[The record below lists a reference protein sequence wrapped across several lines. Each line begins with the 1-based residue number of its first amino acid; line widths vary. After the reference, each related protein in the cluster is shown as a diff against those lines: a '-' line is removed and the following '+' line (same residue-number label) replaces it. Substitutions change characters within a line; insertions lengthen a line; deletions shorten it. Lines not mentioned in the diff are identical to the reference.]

1 MHHRLLPLLLSLL
14 LGHTLLTAAEPFTV
28 NTGWITDKPEMLTY
42 KTTSGQGEG
51 LYQVTLTKTSAGVEI
66 YLNIIAN
73 GFTKTIAS
81 SLTSDMRPVRS
92 TSRIHVNGQISME
105 TECRYGSEKLHI
117 ITLMKPYNRTM
128 ESDLPA
134 DGPVMDFSQAP
145 IMSRVLPLKSGA
157 SWSFP
162 SVNPQMN
169 TIVPLTV
176 KVTGEDV
183 VRGIDCYTVEMND
196 FEGTSL
202 QWVEKGGARR
212 IVRIE
217 QTEAKRVSEL
227 ILP

>member
-1 MHHRLLPLLLSLL
+1 MRHQLLPLLLSLL
-14 LGHTLLTAAEPFTV
+14 FGHSLLTAAEPFTV
-28 NTGWITDKPEMLTY
+28 NTGWIADKPEMLTY
-42 KTTSGQGEG
+42 KTTSKQGEG
-51 LYQVTLTKTSAGVEI
+51 LYQVTLTKTAAGVEI

-73 GFTKTIAS
+73 GFTKTIAA
-81 SLTSDMRPVRS
+81 SLTPEMRPIRS

-105 TECRYGSEKLHI
+105 TECSYGKEKLHI
-117 ITLMKPYNRTM
+117 ATLMKPYNRTM
-128 ESDLPA
+128 ETDLPA
-134 DGPVMDFSQAP
+134 DGPVMDFSQTP
-145 IMSRVLPLKSGA
+145 VMSRVLPLKAGA

-162 SVNPQMN
+162 SVDPQTN
-169 TIVPLTV
+169 TIVPLTLRI
-176 KVTGEDV
+176 TGEAV

-196 FEGTSL
+196 FEGTSV